1 MSPTP
6 LPAPGAPFSIS
17 HFAFPI
23 SHSALRISKK
33 AFALTILAAFLCATP
48 SHACTIFVAGGDWG
62 EPPVHDSKGAPLAIG
77 HKASLGTFADGFD
90 LQANSSNLTA
100 ILANWRE
107 FASSATSPEGSF
119 TIFADVPDGIVGG
132 FAFPGKKIYLL
143 LTRTS
148 SPGNEALPDGSN
160 VRDYAI
166 FTSNSTVNPWV
177 FPNSADAAD
186 ADGSNLAQI
195 GTGQIDY
202 AIAGTIDPSAGILLA
217 QYSSDPADPT
227 APTAFQQWLAIAFPG
242 QQVAPEDIVEPL
254 GIPVLAAF
262 ALGTPAS
269 SDSPAPA
276 PYTTVQDPE
285 NPGRVGIEFTRRTA
299 SSSGFLTFAEASAD
313 LSDWSLPVA
322 HEVTPATES
331 TETVRAFP
339 DYTQAPEGTDTSKA
353 FFRIRV
359 EPANQN

>member
-1 MSPTP
+1 MSPNP
-6 LPAPGAPFSIS
+6 LPACSPFRIP
-17 HFAFPI
+17 HFA
-23 SHSALRISKK
+23 S
-33 AFALTILAAFLCATP
+33 ALTIFAALLCAASP
-48 SHACTIFVAGGDWG
+48 SRACSIFVAGGDWG
-62 EPPVHDSKGAPLAIG
+62 EPPVHDSAGAPLAVG

-90 LQANSSNLTA
+90 LEANSSNLTA

-107 FASSATSPEGSF
+107 FASSATSPEGTF
-119 TIFADVPDGIVGG
+119 TIWAEAPDGVVGG
-132 FAFPGKKIYLL
+132 FAFPGKQIYLL

-177 FPNSADAAD
+177 FPNSAEAAD

-202 AIAGTIDPSAGILLA
+202 AIAGTIDPAAGILLA
-217 QYSSDPADPT
+217 QYSSDPTDPT
-227 APTAFQQWLAIAFPG
+227 APNAFQQWLAIAFPG
-242 QQVAPEDIVEPL
+242 QQVAPDDIVEPL

-262 ALGTPAS
+262 ALGTPAA

-276 PYTTVQDPE
+276 PYTTINE
-285 NPGRVGIEFTRRTA
+285 GGRIGVEFTRRTA
-299 SSSGFLTFAEASAD
+299 SSSGFRTFAEASAD

-322 HEVTPATES
+322 HEVTAATET

-359 EPANQN
+359 EPATQN

>member
-1 MSPTP
+1 MSPSP
-6 LPAPGAPFSIS
+6 LPAPRPPFSLPY
-17 HFAFPI
+17 FAFRLPL
-23 SHSALRISKK
+23 SALGRS
-33 AFALTILAAFLCATP
+33 AASHLLAAIFCAVLCAATP
-48 SHACTIFVAGGDWG
+48 ARACTVVLTGGNFG
-62 EPPVHDSKGAPLAIG
+62 EPGFLDSTGAPLTGG
-77 HKASLGTFADGFD
+77 HQASIGTFAEGFD
-90 LQANSSNLTA
+90 LQANSANPAA

-107 FASSATSPEGSF
+107 FSSVATESNPAGSF
-119 TIFADVPDGIVGG
+119 IVTGTVPDGTVNS

-143 LTRTS
+143 LVRTAGS
-148 SPGNEALPDGSN
+148 GQAPLPDASN
-160 VRDYAI
+160 IRDYAV
-166 FTSNSTVNPWV
+166 FTSNSTPWI
-177 FPNSADAAD
+177 FPNSVEAAE
-186 ADGSNLAQI
+186 ADGSDLAMI
-195 GTGQIDY
+195 GTSQIDS
-202 AIAGTIDPSAGILLA
+202 AIAGTADPATSLFSLA
-217 QYSSDPADPT
+217 FYSSEPADPT
-227 APTAFQQWLAIAFPG
+227 APTAFQQWLAVAFPG
-242 QQVAPEDIVEPL
+242 QEVGPEDIVEPL

-339 DYTQAPEGTDTSKA
+339 NFPEGSDQSKA